1 MFESVVS
8 QVIAAIISAA
18 IIAFL
23 QFSYRKYKALN
34 EWDKIAILHLMN
46 VVCGILQILLCL
58 FLASNIILKI
68 LFFIF
73 SCISFAGASFMFFN
87 IIRAVKHLELLID
100 KISSTDAKNSDNES
114 DK

>member
-34 EWDKIAILHLMN
+34 E
-46 VVCGILQILLCL
+46 
-58 FLASNIILKI
+58 
-68 LFFIF
+68 
-73 SCISFAGASFMFFN
+73 
-87 IIRAVKHLELLID
+87 
-100 KISSTDAKNSDNES
+100 
-114 DK
+114 